1 MTLELGSENRVL
13 ALLRARWL
21 QCTVVA
27 VLALTWWR
35 GEAWL
40 DDLRRLD
47 EGAVGARVAAEAAAA
62 EKAALMPLTV
72 DVIVGANDTL
82 ELIFRKLKLS
92 VADLATLR
100 ALPDLRSSLDRLYPG
115 EQLKFGVRDAQ
126 LVSLERQ
133 LSPSETLQVKRDA
146 SGFETE
152 VIVNPLERALRV
164 GEAVIR
170 SSLFQAAGDA
180 GLSDSL
186 ALRIADVFRWD
197 IDFVLDIQQ
206 GDRFRVI
213 YEELSQDGKPLG
225 EGDILAVEF
234 VNQGT
239 VYRAIRFAHGH
250 PRTGA
255 AADGA
260 SGDDGDFG
268 YYTPDGKSLRKAFLR
283 APLEFTRVSSRF
295 NLFRRH
301 PVLNRMRAHR
311 GVDYAAPIGT
321 PVKAAGEGRVRFIG
335 TKGGYGKVIEIQHA
349 NEVRTLYGHLS
360 RFARGLRQGERVR
373 QGEIIG
379 FVGMT
384 GLATGPHLHY
394 EYLLRGVHQDP
405 QKVPLP
411 NDRPI
416 PASLMAQFRTH
427 AAPLLASLDAG
438 RVTPAL
444 LAAAGLPEA
453 GTPRP
458 GVPAG
463 TARAANAAAGSADGA
478 ASGL

>member
-1 MTLELGSENRVL
+1 MTLEIGSENRVL
-13 ALLRARWL
+13 AFLKARWL

-35 GEAWL
+35 GESL
-40 DDLRRLD
+40 LTDLQRLD
-47 EGAVGARVAAEAAAA
+47 EGAVGERIAAEAEAA
-62 EKAALMPLTV
+62 KQAALLPLTV

-82 ELIFRKLKLS
+82 ERIFRKLELS
-92 VADLATLR
+92 VTDLASLR
-100 ALPDLRSSLDRLYPG
+100 ALPEVRRSLDRLYPG
-115 EQLKFGVRDAQ
+115 ELLKIGVRDTQ

-133 LSPSETLQVKRDA
+133 LSPSETLKVQRDA
-146 SGFETE
+146 EGFESS
-152 VIVNPLERALRV
+152 VIVNPLERELRTA
-164 GEAVIR
+164 EATIR
-170 SSLFQAAGDA
+170 NSLFQAAGEA

-186 ALRIADVFRWD
+186 ALRVADIFRWD
-197 IDFVLDIQQ
+197 IDFVLDIQP

-213 YEELSQDGKPLG
+213 YEHISQDGEPLG
-225 EGDILAVEF
+225 EGEVLAVEF

-239 VYRAIRFAHGH
+239 VYRALRFAHDG
-250 PRTGA
+250 GA
-255 AADGA
+255 DDA
-260 SGDDGDFG
+260 GDDDFG

-311 GVDYAAPIGT
+311 GVDYAAPTGT

-335 TKGGYGKVIEIQHA
+335 NKGGYGKVIEIQHA
-349 NEVRTLYGHLS
+349 NEVRTIYGHLS
-360 RFARGLRQGERVR
+360 RFASGLRQGERVR
-373 QGEIIG
+373 QGEVIG

-394 EYLLRGVHQDP
+394 EYLLRGVHKDP

-416 PASLMAQFRTH
+416 PAALMAQFR
-427 AAPLLASLDAG
+427 AQAEPLLASLEAG
-438 RVTPAL
+438 RITPAL
-444 LAAAGLPEA
+444 LAANP
-453 GTPRP
+453 TQRDS
-458 GVPAG
+458 
-463 TARAANAAAGSADGA
+463 AANP
-478 ASGL
+478 